1 MRTTSIIC
9 QSLTR
14 LISLFF
20 KSRSRAI
27 GRLLKIF
34 ILKKV
39 ECLPLWQACNLFVL
53 SNFVEFFYKSFFKK
67 VHKHIVKVIN
77 MCYNQKKHEGVVL

>member
-1 MRTTSIIC
+1 M
-9 QSLTR
+9 R
-14 LISLFF
+14 LITLFF
-20 KSRSRAI
+20 NSKNLAI

-53 SNFVEFFYKSFFKK
+53 SNFVEFFYKGFLKK
-67 VHKHIVKVIN
+67 FANI
-77 MCYNQKKHEGVVL
+77 L

>member
-1 MRTTSIIC
+1 M
-9 QSLTR
+9 R
-14 LISLFF
+14 LITLFF
-20 KSRSRAI
+20 NSKNLAI

-53 SNFVEFFYKSFFKK
+53 SNYVDFFYKDF
-67 VHKHIVKVIN
+67 
-77 MCYNQKKHEGVVL
+77 